1 MKRQRYP
8 KSFKEQVIKEVQ
20 EVGNAL
26 AVAKR
31 HGISDKTIYRW
42 IHESKHK
49 AWEETP
55 ADAKKVLTY
64 IPSPKEFKQIESE
77 NDQLKKILGEKD
89 LEIAILRELV
99 KKAHPGSQT
108 GSK

>member
-8 KSFKEQVIKEVQ
+8 KSFKDQLIKEVQ

-26 AVAKR
+26 SVAKR
-31 HGISDKTIYRW
+31 HGINDKMLYRW

-49 AWEETP
+49 AWEETA
-55 ADAKKVLTY
+55 ADAKKAFTY
-64 IPSPKEFKQIESE
+64 IPSPQEFKQIEKE

-89 LEIAILRELV
+89 LEIAILRDLV
-99 KKAHPGSQT
+99 KKAHPGSRT
-108 GSK
+108 GLK